1 MICFKVGC
9 ADPKTHGRE
18 QGAKPSDLKVWIQIE
33 GKMEA
38 RASRIFASEDC
49 VCYLHHIEVNKLEP

>member
-1 MICFKVGC
+1 VICFKVGC

-38 RASRIFASEDC
+38 CASRMFASEDC